1 MKVAFLFPGQGA
13 QKPGML
19 SQLPSSPIVLAT
31 LAEAN
36 DVLGSNVFSLE
47 NEEALVST
55 VNVQLALLVHEVVS
69 ARLLM
74 KEGAVPDVVAGHS
87 VGAFAAAVIAGSL
100 TFADALWIV
109 SLRGKLMSEAF
120 PTNYGMAVVSGIDEK
135 NVRRLAETVDQV
147 YIANINAP
155 DQMTLA
161 GSKQGLASVLELCR
175 AAGAQKVQY
184 IPVSVPSHCELLQ
197 PVGEAL
203 TARLADMTVKNGRIP
218 YVGNCRARLL
228 RKGEDI
234 QRDLALGVAHSV
246 RWHDMTSLLVE
257 LGVELF
263 VEAGPGQVLTT
274 MAAKAF
280 PTIRAIAL
288 ENSGLSSA
296 ILLVKRARRVE

>member
-19 SQLPSSPIVLAT
+19 SQLPSNPIVQAT
-31 LAEAN
+31 LAEACN
-36 DVLGSNVFSLE
+36 VLGKNIFFLDS
-47 NEEALVST
+47 EEALLST

-69 ARLLM
+69 ARLLLA
-74 KEGAVPDVVAGHS
+74 EGAVPDAVAGHS

-100 TFADALWIV
+100 TFADALSIV
-109 SLRGKLMSEAF
+109 SLRGKLMGEAF
-120 PTNYGMAVVSGIDEK
+120 CANYGMAVVIGIDEK
-135 NVRRLAETVDQV
+135 NVRKLVETVEKV

-155 DQMTLA
+155 DQITLA
-161 GSKQGLASVLELCR
+161 GSKQGLAGALELCR

-184 IPVSVPSHCELLQ
+184 VQVSVPSHCELLQ

-203 TARLADMTVKNGRIP
+203 TARLVDMTVKNARIP

-228 RKGEDI
+228 RKGKDI
-234 QRDLALGVAHSV
+234 ERDLALGVAHSV
-246 RWHDMTSLLVE
+246 RWYDMTSLLVE

-280 PTIRAIAL
+280 PNIRAIAL
-288 ENSGLSSA
+288 ESSGLSSA
-296 ILLVKRARRVE
+296 ALLVKRTHGVE